1 MSGHSKW
8 HNIQARKGKQ
18 DAKKGKLFSMYS
30 KKISIAAKSGAD
42 LSTNFS
48 LRMLVEKA
56 REVAMPKDNI
66 DRAIKRGSGQ
76 DPDAA
81 AIEEVTYEAYGPG
94 GVAIMIKT
102 LSDNRNRTVSE
113 LKHILSDHN
122 GSMGGSG
129 SVAWM
134 FDQCG
139 LVEIGTNNFTVT
151 GMGREELEMAL
162 IDVGAEDII
171 EEDGVVSIKTKVEN
185 LQKVLARIKE
195 LGIATESAGLAWV
208 PKDKVAVAE
217 DVRTNLEKIFSEL
230 EENEDVE
237 DYYTNAE

>member
-18 DAKKGKLFSMYS
+18 DAKRGKLFSMYS
-30 KKISIAAKSGAD
+30 KKITIAAKSGSD
-42 LSTNFS
+42 MTTNFS

-81 AIEEVTYEAYGPG
+81 VIEEVTYEAYGPG
-94 GVAIMIKT
+94 GIAVMIKT

-139 LVEIGTNNFTVT
+139 LVDVLAEKFVVAN
-151 GMGREELEMAL
+151 MSREDLEMAL
-162 IDVGAEDII
+162 IEVGAEDIT
-171 EEDGVVSIKTKVEN
+171 EEDSVVSVKTKMEN
-185 LQKVLARIKE
+185 LQKVTAKLKE
-195 LGIATESAGLAWV
+195 LGVEPESSGLAWV
-208 PKDKVAVAE
+208 SKEKVVVAE
-217 DVRTNLEKIFSEL
+217 DVRTNLEKIFAEL
-230 EENEDVE
+230 EENEDVD
-237 DYYTNAE
+237 DYFTNAE